1 MKNLQMR
8 HNGLDTLRAIAIV
21 GIVVCHICLQLGYEP
36 MGRVTGFLF
45 VQIFLFMS
53 AYLFG
58 LNGGGDKEKC
68 LGFVM
73 KRWKK
78 ISATYYPFL
87 AISITVLLLT
97 HNEVTV
103 KNVITHITYTNYFL
117 KDSICGISFGH
128 LWYLSMMM
136 LCYVGTG
143 MLKNGRQWMHRCLNG
158 YGMIAVLVLGIL
170 AGKMLQELGTSSR
183 IVFLFVSYLLVYKH
197 ADVIRRFAMR
207 QKGKMVWGVFAV
219 SNIVCFGL
227 FFVPGFYNM
236 LMIRDSVIIVTA
248 LAWLCVFLRM
258 PETTDYGKTVR
269 YVSAVSFEI
278 YLVHQPIIFGQF
290 SLIGKFGLGT
300 AIEIAIAVTLTMVL
314 AAMLNGVGKRIRK

>member
-1 MKNLQMR
+1 MR
-8 HNGLDTLRAIAIV
+8 HNGLVILRAIAIV

-58 LNGGGDKEKC
+58 LNGGGNKDTC
-68 LGFVM
+68 IRFVW

-87 AISITVLLLT
+87 AISVTVLLLT

-103 KNVITHITYTNYFL
+103 KNVITHVTYTNYFL

-136 LCYVGTG
+136 LCYVGIG
-143 MLKNGRQWMHRCLNG
+143 MLKSGRQWMHRCLNG
-158 YGMIAVLVLGIL
+158 YGIVAVSFLGIL

-183 IVFLFVSYLLVYKH
+183 IVFLFVSYLLVYVH
-197 ADVIRRFAMR
+197 ADDIRRFAMR
-207 QKGKMVWGVFAV
+207 QKGTMAWGVFVV

-227 FFVPGFYNM
+227 FFVPGFYDM

-258 PETTDYGKTVR
+258 PETTDCGKAVR
-269 YVSAVSFEI
+269 YVSTVSFEI
-278 YLVHQPIIFGQF
+278 YLVHQPVIFGQF
-290 SLIGKFGLGT
+290 SLIGKLGLGI
-300 AIEIAIAVTLTMVL
+300 AFEIAIALTLTMVL
-314 AAMLNGVGKRIRK
+314 AAMLNGVGKRIQKYT

>member
-1 MKNLQMR
+1 M
-8 HNGLDTLRAIAIV
+8 
-21 GIVVCHICLQLGYEP
+21 
-36 MGRVTGFLF
+36 
-45 VQIFLFMS
+45 
-53 AYLFG
+53 
-58 LNGGGDKEKC
+58 GGGNKETCKR
-68 LGFVM
+68 FVW

-143 MLKNGRQWMHRCLNG
+143 MLKNGRQWMHRCLSG
-158 YGMIAVLVLGIL
+158 YGMIAVSVLGIL

-183 IVFLFVSYLLVYKH
+183 IVFIFVSYLLVYKH

-219 SNIVCFGL
+219 SNIV
-227 FFVPGFYNM
+227 
-236 LMIRDSVIIVTA
+236 
-248 LAWLCVFLRM
+248 
-258 PETTDYGKTVR
+258 
-269 YVSAVSFEI
+269 
-278 YLVHQPIIFGQF
+278 
-290 SLIGKFGLGT
+290 
-300 AIEIAIAVTLTMVL
+300 
-314 AAMLNGVGKRIRK
+314 